1 MQAHLYVIYW
11 GMTGFLTPPVC
22 VAVYV
27 ACSISGSKIWETGIE
42 AMRVGAGAF
51 LISIAFALNPALL
64 LIGSATAIA
73 TGVATA
79 LLGAVCVAAAFQGY
93 GFGPLNPWQRLL
105 VLAAGLLLLGPGL
118 ITAAIAL
125 GLLAVS
131 AVVGRLGRSSR
142 SVEKARRG
150 ETSGLS

>member
-1 MQAHLYVIYW
+1 
-11 GMTGFLTPPVC
+11 

-27 ACSISGSKIWETGIE
+27 ACSISGSRIWETGIE

-64 LIGSATAIA
+64 LMGSAAAIA
-73 TGVATA
+73 TAVATA

-93 GFGPLNPWQRLL
+93 GFGPLNAWQRLL

-118 ITAAIAL
+118 ITAAVAL
-125 GLLAVS
+125 GLLMVA
-131 AVVGRLGRSSR
+131 ALLGRLGRSAAKAA
-142 SVEKARRG
+142 VEDVP
-150 ETSGLS
+150 S